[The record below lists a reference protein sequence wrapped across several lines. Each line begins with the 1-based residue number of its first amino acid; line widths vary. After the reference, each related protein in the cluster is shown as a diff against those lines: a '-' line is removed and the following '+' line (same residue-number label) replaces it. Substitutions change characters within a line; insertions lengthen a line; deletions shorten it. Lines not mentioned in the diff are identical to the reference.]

1 MSEPGGAIPG
11 GAIPRYPEEGREEHR
26 GYRGYRANIP
36 DQGIADADEG
46 VHEGD
51 CPYPCPICAGVG
63 MLRQLNPEIGEHL
76 ATAAKEFM
84 LAAKAF
90 LDSVAEG
97 ASKKE
102 SEPVE
107 RIPFD

>member
-1 MSEPGGAIPG
+1 MEEPWRRDTPDPVEA
-11 GAIPRYPEEGREEHR
+11 RD
-26 GYRGYRANIP
+26 RANFP
-36 DQGIADADEG
+36 DHDLRGVGHEDEQG
-46 VHEGD
+46 HEGD
-51 CPYPCPICAGVG
+51 CPYPCPICMGVG

-97 ASKKE
+97 GSKKE

>member
-1 MSEPGGAIPG
+1 MERRG
-11 GAIPRYPEEGREEHR
+11 PRAE
-26 GYRGYRANIP
+26 
-36 DQGIADADEG
+36 DEG
-46 VHEGD
+46 SRDPLDPLLDQLKKAGHDGE

-63 MLRQLNPEIGEHL
+63 FVKQMSPEIAEHL
-76 ATAAKEFM
+76 AAAAKEFM

-97 ASKKE
+97 HKKRE
-102 SEPVE
+102 TEPLE

>member
-1 MSEPGGAIPG
+1 MEEPWRRNTSDPAT
-11 GAIPRYPEEGREEHR
+11 EGRRSGLR
-26 GYRGYRANIP
+26 GVAQ
-36 DQGIADADEG
+36 DDEQRH
-46 VHEGD
+46 VGD

-63 MLRQLNPEIGEHL
+63 ILRQLNPEIGEHL
-76 ATAAKEFM
+76 AVAAKEFM

>member
-1 MSEPGGAIPG
+1 MEEPWRRDTPDPDAT
-11 GAIPRYPEEGREEHR
+11 EGRRSGLR
-26 GYRGYRANIP
+26 GVAP
-36 DQGIADADEG
+36 EDWQGHDGE
-46 VHEGD
+46 

-63 MLRQLNPEIGEHL
+63 ILRQLNPEIGEHL

-90 LDSVAEG
+90 LDSVAESS
-97 ASKKE
+97 SKKE
-102 SEPVE
+102 TEPVE

>member
-1 MSEPGGAIPG
+1 MEEPLEARDPRPGADHW
-11 GAIPRYPEEGREEHR
+11 AAERSARS
-26 GYRGYRANIP
+26 RADYTNE
-36 DQGIADADEG
+36 QGHDGE
-46 VHEGD
+46 

-63 MLRQLNPEIGEHL
+63 MLRQFSPEIGEHL
-76 ATAAKEFM
+76 ATAAKELM

-97 ASKKE
+97 GSKKE

>member
-1 MSEPGGAIPG
+1 MREPETDDSPEDRDPYERLF
-11 GAIPRYPEEGREEHR
+11 PRLEALG
-26 GYRGYRANIP
+26 
-36 DQGIADADEG
+36 
-46 VHEGD
+46 HEGE

-63 MLRQLNPEIGEHL
+63 ILRQLNPEIGEHL

-97 ASKKE
+97 SSKKD